1 MQAQAPLLTE
11 VSGGTSIVFKNKEL
25 YSRSSPRTRA
35 EERAAAFE
43 LESHTLY
50 ILASPLLWYGASIL
64 LKKLPPSSHI
74 IAVEQEPQ
82 LAALSISHQPLELSR
97 NEQLDIGFYPEGG
110 LEADAPASNNPE
122 SGRSETEGHA
132 TGGAEA
138 KASESIAPG
147 DIFKSIPA
155 LVKKLGIERFRRV
168 RLLTLNGGYRL
179 NSRRYTELVQLLEEE
194 VQQFWHNKYTLMH
207 MLPLWIKNI
216 LCNLSLCTFP
226 SDTPVTKPET
236 KPETKRPHLA
246 SCPRF
251 GLPKT
256 SLPVLVAGA
265 GPSLDT
271 HIDFIRSYRDTLYL
285 LTVDTAYSV
294 LLQHGIQPDMVVVQ
308 ESQFYNLYDFI
319 YQPRIEADILA
330 DISSYPQVIRLGAG
344 DIYLYATEFVHT
356 QLFSRLQEA
365 ELLPPRIPPLGSVGT
380 TAVHAALSIT
390 DSTVILAGIDFAFPP
405 GQTHARGAPRH
416 QLNLQH
422 SHRFLGIEDMWP
434 RTTKGVTTTPDAS
447 DAFGVP
453 MRTTPSLRRYA
464 DNFARVFNS
473 LDRMLLL
480 KPRGLSLGIPEL
492 TQAELAPHLSSAEK
506 RTDPQETFTMPTMGD
521 SKAVEGFLQREQKL
535 LRSIYSQGLAFLE
548 GRLSAE
554 KLSKL
559 SSDIQRCEYLFLHFP
574 ETGPRLRTLQPA
586 LIKRIMVTVGHY
598 IRVIEEA
605 LELTPR
611 S

>member
-1 MQAQAPLLTE
+1 MQGQAPLLTE

-25 YSRSSPRTRA
+25 YSRSSPRPRA
-35 EERAAAFE
+35 EERAATFE
-43 LESHTLY
+43 LETHTLY
-50 ILASPLLWYGASIL
+50 ILASPLLWYGVFEL
-64 LKKLPPSSHI
+64 LKKLPSSSHI

-97 NEQLDIGFYPEGG
+97 FKQLDIGFYPEGVP
-110 LEADAPASNNPE
+110 DAGS
-122 SGRSETEGHA
+122 T
-132 TGGAEA
+132 
-138 KASESIAPG
+138 G

-155 LVKKLGIERFRRV
+155 LVEKLGIERFRRV

-179 NSRRYTELVQLLEEE
+179 NSRRYKELVQLVEAEI
-194 VQQFWHNKYTLMH
+194 QQFWHNKYTIMH
-207 MLPLWIKNI
+207 MLPLWIKNVFH
-216 LCNLSLCTFP
+216 NLAQCTFP
-226 SDTPVTKPET
+226 AAPPVTET
-236 KPETKRPHLA
+236 ETKRTHLA

-251 GLPKT
+251 GLPNT
-256 SLPVLVAGA
+256 SLPILVAGA
-265 GPSLDT
+265 GPSLDM
-271 HIDFIRSYRDTLYL
+271 HIDFIRRYRDTIYL

-294 LLQHGIQPDMVVVQ
+294 LLQHGIRPDMVVVQ

-319 YQPRIEADILA
+319 FQPRIEADILA
-330 DISSYPQVIRLGAG
+330 DISSYPQVLRLGAG
-344 DIYLYATEFVHT
+344 EIYFYATEFVQT
-356 QLFSRLQEA
+356 QLFNRLQEA

-464 DNFARVFNS
+464 DTFARVFNS

-492 TQAELAPHLSSAEK
+492 TQAELTPYLSSVEK
-506 RTDPQETFTMPTMGD
+506 RVIPHSAPSMPSMGD
-521 SKAVEGFLQREQKL
+521 SEAVEGFLQREQEL
-535 LRSIYSQGLAFLE
+535 LRLIYSRGLAFLE
-548 GRLSAE
+548 GRLSKAE
-554 KLSKL
+554 LTKL
-559 SSDIQRCEYLFLHFP
+559 SSDIHRCEYLFLHFP
-574 ETGPRLRTLQPA
+574 ETGAALRTLEPA
-586 LIKRIMVTVGHY
+586 LIKRIMVSTGHY

-605 LELTPR
+605 LDLIPR

>member
-1 MQAQAPLLTE
+1 MQEKAPLLTK

-43 LESHTLY
+43 LETHTLY
-50 ILASPLLWYGASIL
+50 ILASPLLWYGVFEL
-64 LKKLPPSSHI
+64 LKKLPSSSHI

-97 NEQLDIGFYPEGG
+97 FKQLDIGFYPEGSS
-110 LEADAPASNNPE
+110 DAGS
-122 SGRSETEGHA
+122 T
-132 TGGAEA
+132 
-138 KASESIAPG
+138 G

-155 LVKKLGIERFRRV
+155 LVEKLGIERFRRV

-179 NSRRYTELVQLLEEE
+179 NSSRYKELVQLLEEE
-194 VQQFWHNKYTLMH
+194 IQQFWHNKYTIMH
-207 MLPLWIKNI
+207 MLPLWIKNVFH
-216 LCNLSLCTFP
+216 NLAQCTFP
-226 SDTPVTKPET
+226 EAPPLNKHVTRPET
-236 KPETKRPHLA
+236 RPEQKRPHLA

-265 GPSLDT
+265 GPSLDM
-271 HIDFIRSYRDTLYL
+271 HNDFIRRYRDTIYL

-294 LLQHGIQPDMVVVQ
+294 LLQHGIKPDMVVVQ

-319 YQPRIEADILA
+319 SQPRIEADILA
-330 DISSYPQVIRLGAG
+330 DISSYPQILRLGAG
-344 DIYLYATEFVHT
+344 NIYFYATEFVNT

-422 SHRFLGIEDMWP
+422 CHRFLGIEDMWP
-434 RTTKGVTTTPDAS
+434 RTTKGVSPTPDAS
-447 DAFGVP
+447 DDMGVP
-453 MRTTPSLRRYA
+453 LRTTPSLRRYA
-464 DNFARVFNS
+464 DNFTRIFTS

-480 KPRGLSLGIPEL
+480 KPRGLPLGIPEL
-492 TQAELAPHLSSAEK
+492 TEAELAPDLSSVEK
-506 RTDPQETFTMPTMGD
+506 RVIPHTAPSMPSMGD
-521 SKAVEGFLQREQKL
+521 SEAVKGFLQREQEL
-535 LRSIYSQGLAFLE
+535 LRLIYTQGLAFLE
-548 GRLSAE
+548 GRLSEAE
-554 KLSKL
+554 LTKLL
-559 SSDIQRCEYLFLHFP
+559 SNIHRCEYLFLHFP
-574 ETGPRLRTLQPA
+574 ETGPSLRKLEPA
-586 LIKRIMVTVGHY
+586 LIKRIMVTAGHY
-598 IRVIEEA
+598 IRVINEA
-605 LELTPR
+605 LELIPR

>member
-50 ILASPLLWYGASIL
+50 ILASPLLWYGVSNL

-97 NEQLDIGFYPEGG
+97 NEQLDIGFHPEGG
-110 LEADAPASNNPE
+110 LEAEAPDGNNPASGSAETKAPE
-122 SGRSETEGHA
+122 SG
-132 TGGAEA
+132 
-138 KASESIAPG
+138 APG

-155 LVKKLGIERFRRV
+155 LVEKLGIERFRRV
-168 RLLTLNGGYRL
+168 RVLTLNGGYRL

-194 VQQFWHNKYTLMH
+194 IQQFWHNKYTLMH

-216 LCNLSLCTFP
+216 LRNLALCTFP

-330 DISSYPQVIRLGAG
+330 DISSYPQVLRLGAG
-344 DIYLYATEFVHT
+344 EIYFYATEFV
-356 QLFSRLQEA
+356 Q
-365 ELLPPRIPPLGSVGT
+365 
-380 TAVHAALSIT
+380 
-390 DSTVILAGIDFAFPP
+390 
-405 GQTHARGAPRH
+405 
-416 QLNLQH
+416 
-422 SHRFLGIEDMWP
+422 
-434 RTTKGVTTTPDAS
+434 
-447 DAFGVP
+447 
-453 MRTTPSLRRYA
+453 
-464 DNFARVFNS
+464 
-473 LDRMLLL
+473 
-480 KPRGLSLGIPEL
+480 
-492 TQAELAPHLSSAEK
+492 
-506 RTDPQETFTMPTMGD
+506 
-521 SKAVEGFLQREQKL
+521 
-535 LRSIYSQGLAFLE
+535 
-548 GRLSAE
+548 
-554 KLSKL
+554 
-559 SSDIQRCEYLFLHFP
+559 
-574 ETGPRLRTLQPA
+574 
-586 LIKRIMVTVGHY
+586 
-598 IRVIEEA
+598 
-605 LELTPR
+605 
-611 S
+611 

>member
-50 ILASPLLWYGASIL
+50 ILASPLLWYGVSNL

-97 NEQLDIGFYPEGG
+97 NEQLDIGFHPEGG
-110 LEADAPASNNPE
+110 LEAEAPDGNNPASGSAETKTPE
-122 SGRSETEGHA
+122 SGA
-132 TGGAEA
+132 A
-138 KASESIAPG
+138 G

-155 LVKKLGIERFRRV
+155 LVEKLGIERFRRV
-168 RLLTLNGGYRL
+168 RVLTLNGGYRL

-194 VQQFWHNKYTLMH
+194 IQQFWHNKYTLMH

-216 LCNLSLCTFP
+216 LRNLALCTFP
-226 SDTPVTKPET
+226 ADASSKKPDPKT
-236 KPETKRPHLA
+236 AHLK
-246 SCPRF
+246 SRPRF
-251 GLPKT
+251 GLPKS

-271 HIDFIRSYRDTLYL
+271 HIDFIRRYRDTIYL

-294 LLQHGIQPDMVVVQ
+294 LLQHDIKPDMVVVQ

-480 KPRGLSLGIPEL
+480 KPRGLPLGIPEL
-492 TQAELAPHLSSAEK
+492 TQAELTPYLSSAEK
-506 RTDPQETFTMPTMGD
+506 RTDPQETFT
-521 SKAVEGFLQREQKL
+521 
-535 LRSIYSQGLAFLE
+535 
-548 GRLSAE
+548 
-554 KLSKL
+554 
-559 SSDIQRCEYLFLHFP
+559 
-574 ETGPRLRTLQPA
+574 
-586 LIKRIMVTVGHY
+586 
-598 IRVIEEA
+598 
-605 LELTPR
+605 
-611 S
+611 

>member
-1 MQAQAPLLTE
+1 MQGQAPLLTE

-25 YSRSSPRTRA
+25 YSRSSPRPRA
-35 EERAAAFE
+35 EERAATFE
-43 LESHTLY
+43 LETHTLY
-50 ILASPLLWYGASIL
+50 ILASPLLWYGVFEL
-64 LKKLPPSSHI
+64 LKKLPSSSHI

-97 NEQLDIGFYPEGG
+97 FEQLDIGFYPEGVP
-110 LEADAPASNNPE
+110 DAGS
-122 SGRSETEGHA
+122 T
-132 TGGAEA
+132 
-138 KASESIAPG
+138 G

-155 LVKKLGIERFRRV
+155 LVEELGIERFRRV

-179 NSRRYTELVQLLEEE
+179 NSRRYTELIQLLEEE

-330 DISSYPQVIRLGAG
+330 DISSYPQVLRLGAG
-344 DIYLYATEFVHT
+344 EIYFYATEFV
-356 QLFSRLQEA
+356 Q
-365 ELLPPRIPPLGSVGT
+365 
-380 TAVHAALSIT
+380 
-390 DSTVILAGIDFAFPP
+390 
-405 GQTHARGAPRH
+405 
-416 QLNLQH
+416 
-422 SHRFLGIEDMWP
+422 
-434 RTTKGVTTTPDAS
+434 
-447 DAFGVP
+447 
-453 MRTTPSLRRYA
+453 
-464 DNFARVFNS
+464 
-473 LDRMLLL
+473 
-480 KPRGLSLGIPEL
+480 
-492 TQAELAPHLSSAEK
+492 
-506 RTDPQETFTMPTMGD
+506 
-521 SKAVEGFLQREQKL
+521 
-535 LRSIYSQGLAFLE
+535 
-548 GRLSAE
+548 
-554 KLSKL
+554 
-559 SSDIQRCEYLFLHFP
+559 
-574 ETGPRLRTLQPA
+574 
-586 LIKRIMVTVGHY
+586 
-598 IRVIEEA
+598 
-605 LELTPR
+605 
-611 S
+611 

>member
-1 MQAQAPLLTE
+1 MQEQAPLLTE

-43 LESHTLY
+43 LETHTLY
-50 ILASPLLWYGASIL
+50 ILASPLLWYGVAVL

-110 LEADAPASNNPE
+110 LEAEVPAGNNPE
-122 SGRSETEGHA
+122 SGSAETEGHA
-132 TGGAEA
+132 TSSAETKAPESGAA
-138 KASESIAPG
+138 G

-216 LCNLSLCTFP
+216 LRNLALCTFP
-226 SDTPVTKPET
+226 AGASDTVPET
-236 KPETKRPHLA
+236 KLSHLE

-271 HIDFIRSYRDTLYL
+271 HIDFIRRYRDTIYL
-285 LTVDTAYSV
+285 LAVDTAYSV
-294 LLQHGIQPDMVVVQ
+294 LLQHGIKPDMVVVQ

-344 DIYLYATEFVHT
+344 NIYLYATEFVHT
-356 QLFSRLQEA
+356 QLFTRLQKVS
-365 ELLPPRIPPLGSVGT
+365 LLPPRIPPLGSVGT

-434 RTTKGVTTTPDAS
+434 RTTKGVTRTPDAS
-447 DAFGVP
+447 DALGVP
-453 MRTTPSLRRYA
+453 LRTTPSLRRYA
-464 DNFARVFNS
+464 DNFTRVFHS

-480 KPRGLSLGIPEL
+480 KPRGLPLGIPEL
-492 TQAELAPHLSSAEK
+492 TQAELAPYLSSVEK
-506 RTDPQETFTMPTMGD
+506 RLMPHPSPSLPAMGD
-521 SKAVEGFLQREQKL
+521 SEAVEGFLQREQKL
-535 LRSIYSQGLAFLE
+535 LHSIYTQGLAFLE
-548 GRLSAE
+548 GRLSEAE
-554 KLSKL
+554 LSKL
-559 SSDIQRCEYLFLHFP
+559 SLDIHRCEYLFLHFP
-574 ETGPRLRTLQPA
+574 ETGPSLRKLEPA
-586 LIKRIMVTVGHY
+586 MIKRIMVTAGHY
-598 IRVIEEA
+598 IRVIDEA
-605 LELTPR
+605 LELIPR

>member
-1 MQAQAPLLTE
+1 MQEQAPLLTE

-25 YSRSSPRTRA
+25 YSRSSPRKRA
-35 EERAAAFE
+35 EERAEVFE
-43 LESHTLY
+43 LETHTLY
-50 ILASPLLWYGASIL
+50 ILASPLLWYGVSTL

-74 IAVEQEPQ
+74 IAVEQEAQ
-82 LAALSISHQPLELSR
+82 LAALSISHQPPELR
-97 NEQLDIGFYPEGG
+97 RLEQLDIGFYPEGG
-110 LEADAPASNNPE
+110 PEASKPK
-122 SGRSETEGHA
+122 
-132 TGGAEA
+132 TGGAEEGSLEA
-138 KASESIAPG
+138 GSSDAGRSG
-147 DIFKSIPA
+147 DIFETIPA
-155 LVKKLGIERFRRV
+155 LVEKLGIERFRRV

-179 NSRRYTELVQLLEEE
+179 NSRRYKELTQLLEEE
-194 VQQFWHNKYTLMH
+194 IQQFWHNKYTLMH

-216 LCNLSLCTFP
+216 LRNLAQCIFP
-226 SDTPVTKPET
+226 AAPPQTKPET
-236 KPETKRPHLA
+236 EQPHLA
-246 SCPRF
+246 SSPRF

-265 GPSLDT
+265 GPSLDS
-271 HIDFIRSYRDTLYL
+271 HIDFIRRHRDTIYL

-294 LLQHGIQPDMVVVQ
+294 LLQHGIQPDLVVVQ

-319 YQPRIEADILA
+319 YQPRIEADVLA
-330 DISSYPQVIRLGAG
+330 DISSYPRILRLCAG
-344 DIYLYATEFVHT
+344 DIYLYATEFVQT

-365 ELLPPRIPPLGSVGT
+365 GLLPPRIPPLGSVGT

-422 SHRFLGIEDMWP
+422 SHRYLGIEDMWP
-434 RTTKGVTTTPDAS
+434 RTTKGVSPTPDAL
-447 DAFGVP
+447 DVRGVP
-453 MRTTPSLRRYA
+453 MRSTPSLRRYA

-480 KPRGLSLGIPEL
+480 KPRGLPLGIPEL
-492 TQAELAPHLSSAEK
+492 TQAELAPHLSPVEK
-506 RTDPQETFTMPTMGD
+506 REIPRSSPSMPSMGD
-521 SKAVEGFLQREQKL
+521 SEAVKGFLQREQTL

-548 GRLSAE
+548 GRLSEAE
-554 KLSKL
+554 ISKL
-559 SSDIQRCEYLFLHFP
+559 SSDIHRCEYLFLHFP
-574 ETGPRLRTLQPA
+574 ETGPSLRRLEPA
-586 LIKRIMVTVGHY
+586 LIKRIMVSTGHY

-605 LELTPR
+605 LELIPR